1 VIGLECLVEFPDCN
15 LYFRAPAVLC
25 SALFRDGESS
35 NTPAKRRR
43 TSAVH
48 QPAVVR
54 QKFSTATTIVRFSQR
69 KAVSQDRRIIH
80 EGSPSKHGIMG
91 RSLSVCWTLYSQ
103 SRIDLDHYRN

>member
-1 VIGLECLVEFPDCN
+1 MGLECLVEFPDCN

-35 NTPAKRRR
+35 NTSGAKRRR

-54 QKFSTATTIVRFSQR
+54 QKFSTATTIVRFSRRVKQR
-69 KAVSQDRRIIH
+69 LRIAV
-80 EGSPSKHGIMG
+80 
-91 RSLSVCWTLYSQ
+91 
-103 SRIDLDHYRN
+103 